1 MTQPIPLSPHP
12 ALKPAINHS
21 WLAQLDAR
29 VPRYTSYPTA
39 PHFHTGITGEVFDG
53 WLQSLDPAKPVSLYV
68 HVPFCAKL
76 CWYCGCNAE
85 IVKSEAPVSD
95 YLDLLMGEIARTA
108 ALLPKRMKVSHLH
121 FGGGSPNMLSLADFH
136 RVMDGI
142 ESQFDFLP
150 DAERA
155 IELDPRGLDAE
166 RIEAYAWRGIGRAS
180 IGVQDLDP
188 DVQKAIHRIQP
199 LATVKRAVD
208 RLRDNGIEAIN
219 FDLLYG
225 LPLQSVATIEKTVEE
240 VLALDPARIALFG
253 YAHVPWMKKYQK
265 ALERYTLPGQSE
277 RAMLAQAARVALEA
291 RYQPVGID
299 HFARPD
305 DSMAV
310 AARNGTLRR
319 NFQGYTTDRAET
331 LIGFGPSA
339 ISETPQGYA
348 QNEPD
353 LAAWSKTRQAGRST
367 VHRGIALTDDD
378 RLRRAV
384 IERLMCDL
392 FVDLDAMAE
401 RFNVHPVVFLPALER
416 LEPYEE
422 DGMVTVD
429 GWEIRVPEE
438 ARIAVRS
445 IAAAFDTWLKNDGA
459 RHAAAV

>member
-1 MTQPIPLSPHP
+1 MKT
-12 ALKPAINHS
+12 S
-21 WLAQLDAR
+21 WLTHLDAR

-39 PHFHTGITGEVFDG
+39 PHFHAGVNGKMVDG
-53 WLQSLDPAKPVSLYV
+53 WLGGLDPAKPVSLYI

-85 IVKSEAPVSD
+85 IVKSDAPVAN
-95 YLDLLMGEIARTA
+95 YLDLLLSEMARTA
-108 ALLPKRMKVSHLH
+108 ALLPARMKVSHLH
-121 FGGGSPNMLSLADFH
+121 FGGGSPNMLSLPAFH
-136 RVMDGI
+136 KVMDAV
-142 ESQFDFLP
+142 EAKFDFLP

-155 IELDPRGLDAE
+155 IELDPRGLDLD
-166 RIEAYAWRGIGRAS
+166 RVKAYAARGIDRAS

-188 DVQKAIHRIQP
+188 EVQKAIHRIQP
-199 LATVKRAVD
+199 LATVKQAVD
-208 RLRDNGIEAIN
+208 RLRASGINAIN

-225 LPLQSVATIEKTVEE
+225 LPLQSISTIKRTVEE
-240 VLALDPARIALFG
+240 ALALDPARIALFG

-265 ALERYTLPGQSE
+265 ALERYTLPGQME
-277 RAMLAQAARVALEA
+277 RAALAKAARTALEA
-291 RYQPVGID
+291 CYTPIGID

-305 DSMAV
+305 DSMAI
-310 AARNGTLRR
+310 AAQNGTLRR
-319 NFQGYTTDRAET
+319 NFQGYTTDQADT

-353 LAAWSKTRQAGRST
+353 LAEWSKCAAVGQSS
-367 VHRGIALTDDD
+367 VHRGIALSNED

-392 FVDLDAMAE
+392 SVDLEVVAD
-401 RFNVHPVVFLPALER
+401 RFNVHPVVFLLALDR
-416 LEPYEE
+416 LEDYAA
-422 DGMVTVD
+422 DGMVEID
-429 GWEIRVPEE
+429 GWTIRVPEE

-445 IAAAFDTWLKNDGA
+445 IASAFDEWLKTDNA